1 MDKKVYEKVLK
12 PFMEEKTIDLYS
24 RKKEDIDFNS
34 FVPKNAK
41 VDFNF
46 E

>member
-1 MDKKVYEKVLK
+1 MDKEVHEEVLK
-12 PFMEEKTIDLYS
+12 PFMEEKTIDLYFGK
-24 RKKEDIDFNS
+24 REDINFNS

-41 VDFNF
+41 VNFNY